1 LEKEECTRICSGEK
15 ARTLGKAG
23 RECLGREV
31 ESRRPTQLSPVQCL
45 SDAEALLPLE
55 EGEAMCPVK
64 HKLSVSSLVN
74 LVTARST
81 HDINR

>member
-15 ARTLGKAG
+15 ARTLGKA
-23 RECLGREV
+23 GREV